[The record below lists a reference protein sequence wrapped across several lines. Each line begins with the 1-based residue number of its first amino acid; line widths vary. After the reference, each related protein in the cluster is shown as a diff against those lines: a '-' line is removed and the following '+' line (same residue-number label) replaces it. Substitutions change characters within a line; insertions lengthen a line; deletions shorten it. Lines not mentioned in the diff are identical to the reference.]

1 MQILV
6 VIAHY
11 FKPEKTP
18 RYASE
23 RSDAESARRENLE
36 RIIRT
41 WRGVFGEHQYLQI
54 DEKRY
59 EAGIGPAAKIDLQL
73 VHLKEHSLIASNFA
87 TKHGVRLRQVEVA
100 NPRMLP
106 FAAHH
111 VFKESKSG
119 YDWFV
124 YSEDDILVSDPTTF
138 QKLNAFNT
146 QLGYKRV
153 LQPNRFELNPIAT
166 KFKTYIDG
174 NLNPKVLEKINSR
187 IEDTDHLNMMA
198 LDTKIALRRARN
210 PHSGCFFLH
219 AEQIDYW
226 TRQPNFL
233 DMDVSFISPLESA
246 ASLGISKNFSIY
258 KPFGRESGFFEV
270 QHLGNDYSA
279 LNNQK
284 AQVGNEQQ

>member
-23 RSDAESARRENLE
+23 RSEAETSRRENVE

-54 DEKRY
+54 DEKKY

-73 VHLKEHSLIASNFA
+73 VHLRDHSLVTSDFA
-87 TKHGVRLRQVEVA
+87 TEHGVRLRQVEVA

-111 VFKESKSG
+111 VFKENKSG

-138 QKLNAFNT
+138 LKLNAFNK
-146 QLGYKRV
+146 QFGYKRV
-153 LQPNRFELNPIAT
+153 LQPNRFELNAFAT

-174 NLNPKVLEKINSR
+174 NLNQKVLETINPK
-187 IEDTDHLNMMA
+187 IEDENYLNMTA

-210 PHSGCFFLH
+210 PHSGCFFLN

-226 TRQPNFL
+226 ARQANFL

-279 LNNQK
+279 LNTQ
-284 AQVGNEQQ
+284 

>member
-23 RSDAESARRENLE
+23 RSEAETSRRENVE

-54 DEKRY
+54 DEKKY

-73 VHLKEHSLIASNFA
+73 VHLRDHSLVTSDFA
-87 TKHGVRLRQVEVA
+87 TEHGVRLRQVEVA

-111 VFKESKSG
+111 VFKENKSG

-138 QKLNAFNT
+138 LKLNAFNK
-146 QLGYKRV
+146 QFGYKRV
-153 LQPNRFELNPIAT
+153 LQPNRFELNAFAT

-174 NLNPKVLEKINSR
+174 NLNQKVLEIINPK
-187 IEDTDHLNMMA
+187 IEDENYLNMTA

-210 PHSGCFFLH
+210 PHSGCFFLN

-226 TRQPNFL
+226 ARQANFL

-279 LNNQK
+279 LNTQ
-284 AQVGNEQQ
+284 